1 LRPGSGNDEVY
12 AGSGNDV
19 LYMRDGEVDVGDCG
33 PGTDTAVTFEEI
45 DQPAPGTEPFA
56 NCERIGTPIEP

>member
-1 LRPGSGNDEVY
+1 LRGGTGNDEVY

-33 PGTDTAVTFEEI
+33 PGTDTAVTFEPI
-45 DQPAPGTEPFA
+45 DQPAPGTEPYA